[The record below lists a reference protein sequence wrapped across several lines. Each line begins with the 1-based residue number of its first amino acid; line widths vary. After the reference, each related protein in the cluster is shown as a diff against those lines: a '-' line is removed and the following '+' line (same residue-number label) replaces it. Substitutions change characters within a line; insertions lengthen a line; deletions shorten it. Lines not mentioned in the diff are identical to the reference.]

1 MRFKFL
7 RAALLVLFSLWM
19 IYTYIFWGRPVPFQ
33 VQTLERIDVNGDGA
47 IDTWRLDSSRDG
59 QPDIAELDTDFDGRI
74 DRLQV
79 SHPKAEFIDVSD
91 PEPRAGRR
99 KLAVCLDGVPFEDMA
114 TLWDQGYFR
123 EFARPGKLISSFPS
137 LSDIALTEL
146 LQTGRVPGYENLYF
160 DIQSNQIAGGAT
172 STVSK
177 VRMPYLDALDYD
189 EPGIFK
195 GLAYLI
201 PIRIYHAD
209 LGRFRKRYAASHLP
223 AYVAHICST
232 DSVCH
237 VLNREQFLKLLLE
250 VDRLLREIYIQH
262 RGQIELI
269 VFSDHGNSH
278 VQNRR
283 IDLDGFLAQNGFRI
297 ESAIRSENSVVIPAF
312 GLVGALPVYSK
323 PQNAP
328 KLARLLA
335 SHEAVDFTV
344 YLGGQRIQICSSRGL
359 AVIEAK
365 DHGRFLKY
373 TTVDGDPLELKPVMQ
388 RMVEHQQFN
397 AEGFASADSW
407 FAATATHEY
416 ANAIDAIYQGL
427 TDHVIN
433 PANLLVSLKD
443 GYHYGSP
450 FFDRL
455 VTMRSTHGNLRS
467 TSMTGFFMRN
477 GPMPTAVLPAREL
490 LTNFAEEKVHSKGDV
505 VN

>member
-1 MRFKFL
+1 MRFKPF
-7 RAALLVLFSLWM
+7 AATLAVLFSGWIL
-19 IYTYIFWGRPVPFQ
+19 YTFIFWGRPVPFQ
-33 VQTLERIDVNGDGA
+33 VQTLERIDSNSDGA
-47 IDTWRLDSSRDG
+47 IDTWRLDLSQDG
-59 QPDIAELDTDFDGRI
+59 QVDIAELDTDGDGRI

-79 SHPKAEFIDVSD
+79 SHPKVEVIDVSGR
-91 PEPRAGRR
+91 EPRVDRR

-114 TLWDQGYFR
+114 ALWDQGYFR

-137 LSDIALTEL
+137 LSDVALTEL
-146 LQTGRVPGYENLYF
+146 LQTGKVPGYENLYF
-160 DIQSNQIAGGAT
+160 DTQSNQIAGGAT

-209 LGRFRKRYAASHLP
+209 LGRFRKRYAASQLP

-237 VLNREQFLKLLLE
+237 VLSREQFLKLMLE
-250 VDRLLREIYIQH
+250 VDRLLREIYIQQ
-262 RGQIELI
+262 RGQMDFV

-283 IDLDGFLAQNGFRI
+283 IDLDGFLARHGFRVG
-297 ESAIRSENSVVIPAF
+297 SAIRGENSVVIPAF
-312 GLVGALPVYSK
+312 GLVGALPVYSQ
-323 PQNAP
+323 PQNTP

-335 SHEAVDFTV
+335 SHEAADFTV
-344 YLGGQRIQICSSRGL
+344 YLEAERIQICSSRGS

-365 DHGRFLKY
+365 ESGGFLKY
-373 TTVDGDPLELKPVMQ
+373 ATVDGDPLQLKAVMQ
-388 RMVEHQQFN
+388 RMLEQRQLD
-397 AEGFASADSW
+397 AEGFGSTDNW
-407 FAATATHEY
+407 LAATATHEY
-416 ANAIDAIYQGL
+416 ADAVNAIYHGM
-427 TDHVIN
+427 TNHVSN
-433 PANLLVSLKD
+433 RANLLVSLKD

-450 FFDRL
+450 FFDWL
-455 VTMRSTHGNLRS
+455 VTMSSTHGNLRS

-477 GPMPTAVLPAREL
+477 SPMPDAVLPAREL
-490 LTNFAEEKVHSKGDV
+490 LKDFRRISSENKVH
-505 VN
+505 

>member
-1 MRFKFL
+1 MRFKSL
-7 RAALLVLFSLWM
+7 SAALLVLFSLWT
-19 IYTYIFWGRPVPFQ
+19 IYTFIYWGRPVPFQ
-33 VQTLERIDVNGDGA
+33 VQTLERIDSNGDGV
-47 IDTWRLDSSRDG
+47 IDTWHLDSSQDG
-59 QPDIAELDTDFDGRI
+59 QADIAELDTDGDGRI

-79 SHPKAEFIDVSD
+79 NHSKVEVIDVSGR
-91 PEPRAGRR
+91 ETRAARR

-114 TLWDQGYFR
+114 SLWDQGYFR

-137 LSDIALTEL
+137 LSDVALTEL
-146 LQTGRVPGYENLYF
+146 LHTGKVPGYENLYF
-160 DIQSNQIAGGAT
+160 DTQRNQIAGGAT
-172 STVSK
+172 STVAK

-237 VLNREQFLKLLLE
+237 VLNREQFLKLMME
-250 VDRLLREIYIQH
+250 VDRLLREIYIQY
-262 RGQIELI
+262 RGQVDFV

-283 IDLDGFLAQNGFRI
+283 IDLDGFLAQHGFRV
-297 ESAIRSENSVVIPAF
+297 ESAIRNESSVVVPAF
-312 GLVGALPVYSK
+312 GLVGALPVYSQA
-323 PQNAP
+323 QNTP
-328 KLARLLA
+328 KLARVLA
-335 SHEAVDFTV
+335 THDAVDFTV
-344 YLGGQRIQICSSRGL
+344 YLERDNVQIGSSRGS

-365 DHGRFLKY
+365 DSGKFLKY
-373 TTVDGDPLELKPVMQ
+373 SAREGDPLQLKMVIQ
-388 RMVEHQQFN
+388 RMHDLRQFD
-397 AEGFASADSW
+397 AEGFASTDSW

-416 ANAIDAIYQGL
+416 ADAVNATYQGV
-427 TDHVIN
+427 TNHVTN
-433 PANLLVSLKD
+433 RANLLVSLKD

-450 FFDRL
+450 FFDWL
-455 VTMRSTHGNLRS
+455 VTMRSTHGNLRR

-490 LTNFAEEKVHSKGDV
+490 LRNFTEEKVQ
-505 VN
+505 

>member
-7 RAALLVLFSLWM
+7 TAALLVLFSVWA
-19 IYTYIFWGRPVPFQ
+19 IYSFMFWGRPVPFQ
-33 VQTLERIDVNGDGA
+33 VQTLERIDGNGDGV
-47 IDTWRLDSSRDG
+47 IDTWQLDSSEDG
-59 QPDIAELDTDFDGRI
+59 QADITELDTDGDGRI

-79 SHPKAEFIDVSD
+79 SHPSVEVIDVSGH
-91 PEPRAGRR
+91 EPQAGRR

-137 LSDIALTEL
+137 LSDVALTEL
-146 LQTGRVPGYENLYF
+146 LQTGKVPGYENLYF
-160 DIQSNQIAGGAT
+160 DTQKNQIAGGAT

-209 LGRFRKRYAASHLP
+209 LGRFRKRYSASRLP
-223 AYVAHICST
+223 TYVSHICST

-237 VLNREQFLKLLLE
+237 VLNREQFLKLMVE

-262 RGQIELI
+262 RGQMDLV

-283 IDLDGFLAQNGFRI
+283 IDLDGFLAQHGFRM
-297 ESAIRSENSVVIPAF
+297 EPAIRSEKSVVIPAF
-312 GLVGALPVYSK
+312 GLVGALPVYSQ
-323 PQNAP
+323 PQNTE

-335 SHEAVDFTV
+335 SHEATDFTV
-344 YLGGQRIQICSSRGL
+344 YLEGEKIQIRSSRGS

-365 DHGRFLKY
+365 DSGGSLRY
-373 TTVDGDPLELKPVMQ
+373 AAVDGDPLQLKPVLQ
-388 RMVEHQQFN
+388 RMLEQRQLD
-397 AEGFASADSW
+397 AEGYASTESW
-407 FAATATHEY
+407 FGATATHEY
-416 ANAIDAIYQGL
+416 SDAVNAIYQGV
-427 TDHVIN
+427 TNHVTN
-433 PANLLVSLKD
+433 RANVLVSLKD

-450 FFDRL
+450 FFDWL
-455 VTMRSTHGNLRS
+455 VTMRSTHGNLRR

-477 GPMPTAVLPAREL
+477 GPMPAAVLPAREL
-490 LTNFAEEKVHSKGDV
+490 LRNFTGEKVY
-505 VN
+505 